1 MAYPL
6 NAKLIRR
13 SIGGHTKTT
22 MFKSHK
28 PSRHR
33 TKRRF
38 LDTYTART
46 AGRLAWGHN
55 PLH

>member
-6 NAKLIRR
+6 NAKHIRH

-22 MFKSHK
+22 MFESHK
-28 PSRHR
+28 PSRHETKFR
-33 TKRRF
+33 TP
-38 LDTYTART
+38 DNYTARQARSLT
-46 AGRLAWGHN
+46 WQHN